1 MLSIPPNRSVVHNV
15 ASTYPTDVESTD
27 AEDDKYDGRHNNT
40 NYGSIWQGIAL
51 GRLSAES
58 N

>member
-1 MLSIPPNRSVVHNV
+1 VHNV
-15 ASTYPTDVESTD
+15 TSTYPTDVESTD
-27 AEDDKYDGRHNNT
+27 AEDDKYDGRHNNI

-51 GRLSAES
+51 GGLLAEP